1 MSKFR
6 IKSADLTAVPE
17 KNSTIVKTVLLPISG
32 RQTAVFGLIRI
43 LGDGSEARQRLVNI
57 VVEHLE
63 HFLQAATEHKNIPRK
78 FEQILQA
85 INKDIES
92 AIAESPQIPIS
103 DFHAVVGVQ
112 DEEQLFLSGIGKLSA
127 LFMHRTAKQRYVLY
141 DLDKQL
147 QEDQDWKKPFVT
159 VLDGELHPGD
169 VFYVAT
175 RTSAREISA
184 SELQDILVT
193 LPPSSALPR
202 VQQFLNR
209 DTAYGAIAFQVKER
223 DVSSRPKKIN
233 PLSSVESLTKTKETT
248 ASLLGEQKAEI
259 GNAITRLTNP
269 ILKKLSSP
277 GTKGAKTT
285 LKRIL
290 KALIKGLAA
299 SAVFVGTMFS
309 RLVAFIKSRRKTQHS
324 KPEPKTERA
333 SLKERTGAV
342 MKKLPKQS
350 KLIGGI
356 AVIVILLFLGTL
368 AVSKIKKRKSE
379 DSQTAKTV
387 LLRIEEKKNTAE
399 ASLIYDDVDQAKTL
413 VSESIALLETL
424 PEDESIQDDV
434 ARLREEL
441 NQVLSQIRGINE
453 VATVQLGD
461 ISSATSAA
469 VTSVSLSGDI
479 LHAATDKNEI
489 LQYNELE
496 QKWNKLEFTNG
507 SLSPIALMTESGA
520 NFLVVDLAK
529 NLGRADTTALTL
541 NPITS
546 GATGIE
552 SIEDISVYNN
562 SLYVLSADAEQIV
575 KMRPQGDGYDAGTT
589 WIASANSDLSDAK
602 AIGID
607 GNIYILTGTTIA
619 KFSSGKEEAF
629 SLEVIEPAL
638 SGAVD
643 MWTDESTDYL
653 YVLEPTQGRVIVYK
667 KTGDLVTQYYAEAFK
682 SGTKIIARED
692 QNSII
697 VATRDQVF
705 NFPANHL
712 LQ

>member
-6 IKSADLTAVPE
+6 IKSADLVAVPD
-17 KNSTIVKTVLLPISG
+17 KNTTIIESVLLPIEG
-32 RQTAVFGLIRI
+32 RQTAIFGLIRI
-43 LGDGSEARQRLVNI
+43 FGDGSEARKRLASI

-63 HFLQAATEHKNIPRK
+63 QFHQAATEHKNIPRK
-78 FEQILQA
+78 FEQILQG
-85 INKDIES
+85 INKDIEA
-92 AIAESPQIPIS
+92 AIYESPQIPIS
-103 DFHAVVGVQ
+103 DFHAIVGVQ

-147 QEDQDWKKPFVT
+147 QEDQDWRKPFVT

-169 VFYVAT
+169 VFYVAS
-175 RTSAREISA
+175 RISPREISA

-202 VQQFLNR
+202 IQQFLNR
-209 DTAYGAIAFQVKER
+209 DTPYGSIAFQVKER
-223 DVSSRPKKIN
+223 EVASRPKKVN

-248 ASLLGEQKAEI
+248 ATLLGEQKAEI
-259 GNAITRLTNP
+259 GSAIAQLTNP

-277 GTKGAKTT
+277 GTKGVKTT

-290 KALIKGLAA
+290 KALIKGLAGLTIFIT
-299 SAVFVGTMFS
+299 SMFS
-309 RLVAFIKSRRKTQHS
+309 RLAAFIKSRKRS
-324 KPEPKTERA
+324 ERSEREEKRERV
-333 SLKERTGAV
+333 SLKERAGGLA
-342 MKKLPKQS
+342 KQLPKQS

-356 AVIVILLFLGTL
+356 AAIVILLFVGTITI
-368 AVSKIKKRKSE
+368 SKINKGKSE
-379 DSQTAKTV
+379 QSQTTQTV
-387 LLRIEEKKNTAE
+387 LLRIEEKKNAAE

-413 VSESIALLETL
+413 VSEAIALLETL
-424 PEDESIQDDV
+424 PQDESIQDDV
-434 ARLREEL
+434 TRLREEL

-453 VATVQLGD
+453 VAAAQLGD
-461 ISSATSAA
+461 IGSATDAA
-469 VTSVSLSGDI
+469 VNAISLSGDI
-479 LHAATDKNEI
+479 LYAATDKNEI
-489 LQYNELE
+489 LEFNELE
-496 QKWNKLEFTNG
+496 QQWKKLEFTNG
-507 SLSPIALMTESGA
+507 SLSPITLMTEADG

-529 NLGRADTTALTL
+529 NLGRANTTALTL

-546 GATGIE
+546 GTSGIE
-552 SIEDISVYNN
+552 SIEDMTVYNN

-575 KMRPQGDGYDAGTT
+575 KLRPQGENYDAGTT
-589 WIASANSDLSDAK
+589 WIASANSDLTGAK
-602 AIGID
+602 ALGID

-629 SLEVIEPAL
+629 QLAVVEPAL

-643 MWTDESTDYL
+643 MWTDETTDYL
-653 YVLEPTQGRVIVYK
+653 YVLEPTQGRVVVYK
-667 KTGDLVTQYYAEAFK
+667 KSGELVTQYFAETFK
-682 SGTKIIARED
+682 SGTQIIARED

-697 VATRDQVF
+697 VATRDQIVHF
-705 NFPANHL
+705 AANHL